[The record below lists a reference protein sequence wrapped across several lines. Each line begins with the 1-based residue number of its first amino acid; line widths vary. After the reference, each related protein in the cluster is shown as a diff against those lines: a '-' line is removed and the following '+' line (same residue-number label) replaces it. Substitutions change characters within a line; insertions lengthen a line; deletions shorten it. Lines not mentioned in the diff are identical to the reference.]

1 MNFIMQESIAGG
13 NTDTL
18 RDTDFERVVDM
29 APYPI
34 LIHKAGVIKYANKL
48 ALGVMG
54 FENKEEALGQNLVQ
68 YVLPEEKSK
77 LIAAI
82 EKGMKNREAES
93 PLTVKFKNNKG
104 KIVSIN
110 SNSSAITFRGEDCR
124 LVFTT
129 DYDEKQKVEEELV
142 NKSLLIEKI
151 AEIIPDSFIVVDN
164 QTREVVFENKSLMD
178 ILGYT
183 KEDLG
188 DNDVFAFTA
197 NIIHPQDIK
206 KLVEARKFLNDEDNI
221 GNYISTE
228 YRLKDKSGKWR
239 WILSRST
246 VFRRLDKPG
255 HQINFGIAQDI
266 SHQKE
271 IEQELEESKIFAE
284 KVAITVPNHIAI
296 FDLDTSEIVFNNYY
310 FGELLGYSKEDKP
323 GNMFEFFSA
332 DYREEAVKLFSHVRT
347 LKDGEIFTHITP
359 FITREGKT
367 KYLLTRITPFLR
379 KEDGSVKQFLSTTID
394 VHDIK
399 EKEAELQLNKR
410 IYRNIAE
417 SLPNG
422 SVVVFD
428 KNLTFTH
435 AEGPLLKRQGIKQE
449 DIVGSNARLAKTG
462 QGSWE
467 YFIPYFEKTLLGETF
482 NLEVPQKDYFY
493 KIVIKPLYDSN
504 GDLIGGM
511 SITLDLKDTK
521 DAQIALTKSE
531 EKRKAI
537 LFALPDLV
545 FQVDIGGLVTDFYA
559 NEAYREELEKMNF
572 LGKRMDRF
580 IPTGDADKLIAIV
593 RSVVE
598 SDKMQGY
605 DYEHFDNA
613 LNRSFYFEMRV
624 SKLNN
629 NEAIIIVR
637 DVTSLRSTQEQLDL
651 RLQEL
656 SDKNIQLEKYIA
668 SNSEL
673 EKFAYIASHDLREPI
688 RSIVGFA
695 QILQKR
701 LAAKL
706 DDDESEFVNTIID
719 SAQRMNSLVHGL
731 LDYSRITAA
740 AKPMQAIDI
749 NTVLK
754 KVLSD
759 LGATIEESK
768 AEVIIFNMPK
778 VVCDELQIRQ
788 LFQNLISNSIKF
800 RKQGERPIIK
810 ISVEKNNN
818 YWNFAVED
826 NGIGIDMRYKEKVF
840 EIFTRLPNHEKIQGT
855 GIGLALCKRIVER
868 HGGNVWLESTQG
880 VGTTIHF
887 SIPE

>member
-1 MNFIMQESIAGG
+1 MQENIAGG
-13 NTDTL
+13 GNNIQ

-34 LIHKAGVIKYANKL
+34 LIHKAGVIKYVNRL
-48 ALGVMG
+48 TLSLMG
-54 FENKEEALGQNLVQ
+54 FDKREDVLGQNLIQ
-68 YVLPEEKSK
+68 YVLPEEQEK
-77 LIAAI
+77 LIINI
-82 EKGMKNREAES
+82 EKGLKNREEES
-93 PLTVKFKNNKG
+93 PLTIRIKNNKG
-104 KIVSIN
+104 RELLVST
-110 SNSSAITFRGEDCR
+110 NSSAITFRGEDCR

-129 DYDEKQKVEEELV
+129 DYDEKQKVEEELI

-164 QTREVVFENKSLMD
+164 QTREVIFENKSLID
-178 ILGYT
+178 ILGYS
-183 KEDLG
+183 KEDIG
-188 DNDVFAFTA
+188 DNDVFEFTA
-197 NIIHPQDIK
+197 GIIHPHDVK
-206 KLVEARKFLNDEDNI
+206 KLLAARNFLTTPENL
-221 GNYISTE
+221 GKYISTE

-246 VFRRLDKPG
+246 VFRRYDKPG

-271 IEQELEESKIFAE
+271 IEQQLEESKIFAE
-284 KVAITVPNHIAI
+284 KVAITVPNHISI
-296 FDLDTSEIVFNNYY
+296 FDMDTTEIVFSNYF
-310 FGELLGYSKEDKP
+310 FGELLGYGREEKP
-323 GNMFEFFSA
+323 GSMFEFFSEG
-332 DYREEAVKLFSHVRT
+332 YREEAAKLFNHVRT

-359 FITREGKT
+359 FLTKEGKT

-394 VHDIK
+394 VNDIK

-428 KNLTFTH
+428 KELNFTH
-435 AEGPLLKRQGIKQE
+435 AEGPLLLRQGLKQE
-449 DIVGSNARLAKTG
+449 DIVGSNARRANTG

-467 YFIPYFEKTLLGETF
+467 YFIPYFEKTLQGETF
-482 NLEVPQKDYFY
+482 NLEVPQRDYFY

-504 GDLIGGM
+504 GELIGGM

-521 DAQIALTKSE
+521 DAQIALTRSE

-559 NEAYREELEKMNF
+559 NEAYREELEKMVF
-572 LGKRMDRF
+572 LGKRIDRF
-580 IPTGDADKLIAIV
+580 ILAKDAEKIMAIV

-598 SDKMQGY
+598 TDKMQGY
-605 DYEHFDNA
+605 DYVHFDNA

-651 RLQEL
+651 RLHEL

-695 QILQKR
+695 QLLQKR

-706 DDDESEFVNTIID
+706 DDDENEFVNTIID

-740 AKPMQAIDI
+740 AKPMQPIDI
-749 NTVLK
+749 NIILK

-759 LGATIEESK
+759 LGATIDESK

-800 RKQGERPIIK
+800 RKQGERPVIK
-810 ISVEKNNN
+810 ILAEKNNTH
-818 YWNFAVED
+818 WNFAVED
-826 NGIGIDMRYKEKVF
+826 NGIGVDMRYKEKVF

-868 HGGNVWLESTQG
+868 HGGSIWLESMLG